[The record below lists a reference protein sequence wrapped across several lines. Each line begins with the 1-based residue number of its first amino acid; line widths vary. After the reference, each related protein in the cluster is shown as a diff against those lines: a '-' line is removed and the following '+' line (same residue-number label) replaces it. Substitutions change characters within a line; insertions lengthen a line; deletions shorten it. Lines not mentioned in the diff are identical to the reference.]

1 MIPFERTW
9 PYDLIMNDIYTPSCP
24 FCKEENVLLP
34 IRPEEIADIH
44 DGKKRLMV
52 FPCCHSRITIV
63 DMDSDYMMATQR
75 LRPKQ

>member
-9 PYDLIMNDIYTPSCP
+9 PYDIIMKDIYTPSCP

-34 IRPEEIADIH
+34 LRPEEIEDIRR
-44 DGKKRLMV
+44 GKKRLLV

-63 DMDSDYMMATQR
+63 DMDDDYMLTTQR
-75 LRPKQ
+75 LRSR